1 MLGREINSRSL
12 CLSVRDRSPTFLAPS
27 RHRLTVRT
35 CGSHPHNRGSIP
47 RGDAIL
53 SDNRSGF

>member
-1 MLGREINSRSL
+1 MAISRSFHG
-12 CLSVRDRSPTFLAPS
+12 SR

-47 RGDAIL
+47 RGDAIFQVSVTGREEEVGL
-53 SDNRSGF
+53 PF